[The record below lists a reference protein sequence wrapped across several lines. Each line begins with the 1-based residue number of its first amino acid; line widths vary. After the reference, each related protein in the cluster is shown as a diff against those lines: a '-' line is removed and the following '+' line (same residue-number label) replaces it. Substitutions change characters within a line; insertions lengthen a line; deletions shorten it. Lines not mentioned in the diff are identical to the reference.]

1 MVRTVKGRPEKGPP
15 CDDKRVLCAG
25 EERWTMEGGRRNS
38 PHWPMPRTATSG
50 QEIFHRMRVRSCV
63 PLWRSKP
70 TQTEEL
76 QPARFSSLQIDLFW
90 HGTTRTTKEA
100 TSGCF
105 WWIIRKLSTQLAQ
118 SAATIDLEALRNPQS
133 PMEKSR
139 EARSFASLLRLSP
152 TSRERHD
159 CVAASCSK
167 ANCATSQGGA
177 PRSPSVG
184 AVQQEQPGSLEVQ
197 GCAQTGL
204 NAKQSSG
211 GDLNARIQAGLGHFR
226 TTTEHG
232 STTFAVAVNCVHPGG
247 QCLPLFQTCI
257 LPK

>member
-1 MVRTVKGRPEKGPP
+1 MTTRGCFALEKS
-15 CDDKRVLCAG
+15 
-25 EERWTMEGGRRNS
+25 GGRWRVEEEILHTGRCLELPPVDRKYSTGCASGAVCHSGGVN
-38 PHWPMPRTATSG
+38 PPRL
-50 QEIFHRMRVRSCV
+50 RSCN
-63 PLWRSKP
+63 R
-70 TQTEEL
+70 QD
-76 QPARFSSLQIDLFW
+76 FSSLQIDLFW